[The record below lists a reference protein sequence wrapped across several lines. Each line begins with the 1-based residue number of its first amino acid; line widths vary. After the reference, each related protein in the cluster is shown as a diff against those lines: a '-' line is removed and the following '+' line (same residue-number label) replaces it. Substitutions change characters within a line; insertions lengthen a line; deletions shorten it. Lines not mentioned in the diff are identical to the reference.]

1 MSNRIEYILSKSDKM
16 RITIKV
22 GSNVLSRS
30 DGSLDVTRM
39 SSLVDQISS
48 LRKRGVEVLLVSSGA
63 MASGRS
69 ELRGMVTKKMDSVEE
84 RQLYSAVGQAKLIN
98 RYFDLF
104 REHGIAVGQVLT
116 MKENFSSRS
125 LYLNQRHCMGVML
138 DNGVIPIIN
147 ENDTVSVTE
156 LMFTDNDE
164 LSGLVSTMM
173 DCDALVILSNID
185 GLYTGRPGD
194 AGSELIRSVSPGR
207 DLSQYIQSEKSGF
220 GRGGMITKSGIAQK
234 VAQEGIPV
242 FIANGKRDGILEALL
257 PTIEGLLNGASEDVL
272 AATPTPF
279 TLFLPSSGI
288 VSSVKKWIAHS
299 DGFAKGEIY
308 LNRGACD
315 KISGDEAA
323 SVLPIG
329 ITKVSGDFDR
339 HDIISIHDEE
349 GRRIGVG
356 RSEYTSDEL
365 RSCMGKRDKK
375 AAVHYDFL
383 YLE

>member
-1 MSNRIEYILSKSDKM
+1 
-16 RITIKV
+16 
-22 GSNVLSRS
+22 
-30 DGSLDVTRM
+30 
-39 SSLVDQISS
+39 
-48 LRKRGVEVLLVSSGA
+48 
-63 MASGRS
+63 
-69 ELRGMVTKKMDSVEE
+69 
-84 RQLYSAVGQAKLIN
+84 LYSAVGQAKLIN

-125 LYLNQRHCMGVML
+125 LYLKQRHCMGVML

-242 FIANGKRDGILEALL
+242 FIANGKRDDILTQLFPVIKRLCDGIRADELAK
-257 PTIEGLLNGASEDVL
+257 TDDV
-272 AATPTPF
+272 PF
-279 TLFLPSSGI
+279 TLFLPSLDS

-299 DGFAKGEIY
+299 DGFSKGTLY
-308 LNRGACD
+308 LNSGA
-315 KISGDEAA
+315 SSALLGDDAA
-323 SVLPIG
+323 SLLPIG
-329 ITKVSGDFDR
+329 ITKVDGDFER
-339 HDIISIHDEE
+339 HDIVSLVDAN
-349 GRRIGVG
+349 GKKIGVG
-356 RSEYTSDEL
+356 RSEYDSDEL
-365 RSCMGKRDKK
+365 KDVIGEHGKKV
-375 AAVHYDFL
+375 AVHYDYL
-383 YLE
+383 YLENGSL

>member
-1 MSNRIEYILSKSDKM
+1 
-16 RITIKV
+16 
-22 GSNVLSRS
+22 
-30 DGSLDVTRM
+30 
-39 SSLVDQISS
+39 
-48 LRKRGVEVLLVSSGA
+48 
-63 MASGRS
+63 
-69 ELRGMVTKKMDSVEE
+69 MVTKKMDSVEE

-242 FIANGKRDGILEALL
+242 FIANGKRDDILTQLFPVIKRLCDGIRADELAK
-257 PTIEGLLNGASEDVL
+257 TDDV
-272 AATPTPF
+272 PF
-279 TLFLPSSGI
+279 TLFLPSLDS

-299 DGFAKGEIY
+299 DGFSKGTLY
-308 LNRGACD
+308 LNSGA
-315 KISGDEAA
+315 SSALLGDDAA
-323 SVLPIG
+323 SLLPIG
-329 ITKVSGDFDR
+329 ITKVDGDFER
-339 HDIISIHDEE
+339 HDIVSLVDAN
-349 GRRIGVG
+349 GKKIGVG
-356 RSEYTSDEL
+356 RSEYDSDEL
-365 RSCMGKRDKK
+365 KDVIGEHGKKV
-375 AAVHYDFL
+375 AVHYDYL
-383 YLE
+383 YLENGSL